1 MASRL
6 NPYLNFN
13 GNARQ
18 ALEFYASVFGGD
30 LTLTS
35 FADFGAEG
43 SPDADRIMHGL
54 LETAAGYT
62 IMAADVTSD
71 MNYDAPAGFSVS
83 LSGDDG
89 DRLRGYWDRLSADG
103 TVTMPLAKQAWGD
116 EFGMC
121 IDQFGVPWLVNIS
134 PPQA

>member
-30 LTLTS
+30 LTLST
-35 FADFGAEG
+35 FGEFGGQG
-43 SPDADRIMHGL
+43 SPDADRIMHGQ
-54 LETAAGYT
+54 LETTAGYT
-62 IMAADVTSD
+62 IMAADVTSE
-71 MNYDAPAGFSVS
+71 MQFQAPAGFSVS
-83 LSGDDG
+83 LSGDD
-89 DRLRGYWDRLSADG
+89 DSLRAYWEKLSSTG
-103 TVTMPLAKQAWGD
+103 TVIMPMEKQAWGD

-121 IDQFGVPWLVNIS
+121 ADQFGVPWLVNIS
-134 PPQA
+134 QPQA